1 MDVVGCRAVASGCA
15 VMIFAAAAAVS
26 SIAVGETNESNTKT
40 VCSAVHSELEAT
52 LTE

>member
-15 VMIFAAAAAVS
+15 VMIFAAAAVS